1 MKRSFKDVI
10 NFLEEKGCNL
20 DIMDRIVFEELLEDY
35 DCMSN
40 SDAELLGDLCN
51 QDKYSVVDRENEEII
66 YDCMKDNGVVVINLH
81 PRLLKNKMDFLE
93 DLLKWINAQ
102 KNVWQC
108 PLGKLVE
115 YLDLRWE
122 KINNENNIN

>member
-1 MKRSFKDVI
+1 MKKSFKDVI

-20 DIMDRIVFEELLEDY
+20 DIMDRLIFEVILEDY

-66 YDCMKDNGVVVINLH
+66 YDCMKDNGVVVIN
-81 PRLLKNKMDFLE
+81 
-93 DLLKWINAQ
+93 I
-102 KNVWQC
+102 
-108 PLGKLVE
+108 G
-115 YLDLRWE
+115 YLDDILDGIKMSKANR
-122 KINNENNIN
+122 KLIDDYINDENNICLFKELVDDVSVGF